1 MKRRGEL
8 LILDACVLIDFCES
22 DQSILALVSKHV
34 GKIHV
39 ASPVFE
45 EVGQLDESSARTLG
59 IDVVEPDLEML
70 AAAARTRGRMSVQDR
85 LCFLLAKANGWTC
98 VSNDGALRRVCL
110 AEGVELL
117 WGLEMMGLAVE
128 AGALP
133 GDVAEAVARVIQ
145 ESNPYV
151 TEEIVAAFVARF
163 VRKPGA

>member
-1 MKRRGEL
+1 
-8 LILDACVLIDFCES
+8 
-22 DQSILALVSKHV
+22 
-34 GKIHV
+34 
-39 ASPVFE
+39 
-45 EVGQLDESSARTLG
+45 
-59 IDVVEPDLEML
+59 
-70 AAAARTRGRMSVQDR
+70 MSVQDR
-85 LCFLLAKANGWTC
+85 LCFLLAKAYGWTC